1 MFKLICKTKYN
12 QLMKIKSE
20 HSAQGDLINNLN
32 KHLKE
37 ERVFFKALIENIKE
51 NKATIYDIK
60 VNKNNTDTYICIIDK
75 RDKHFNGNLNMFVIN
90 PEIIPIETPAN
101 YNDMP
106 FMETKF
112 NDGMVILQELHSD
125 VKSGNYENMGY
136 GTMMIQSLIKLALE
150 ANCTSIEGKLSFVD
164 AEVENK
170 KIKRNHFYNKLGFTI
185 VFDDDSQKS
194 GSFCKQLS
202 PSK

>member
-1 MFKLICKTKYN
+1 MIKITIEEYN
-12 QLMKIKSE
+12 NLLEIKSDHLRQRDE
-20 HSAQGDLINNLN
+20 IDRLN
-32 KHLKE
+32 KQIKKE
-37 ERVFFKALIENIKE
+37 RTFLNTLIANIKK
-51 NKATIYDIK
+51 NNATIYDIK
-60 VNKNNTDTYICIIDK
+60 VNKNNTDTYICVIDK

-164 AEVENK
+164 AEIENK
-170 KIKRNHFYNKLGFTI
+170 RIKRNYFYNKLGFTI
-185 VFDDDSQKS
+185 EFDDDSHKS